1 MSDKFPILATGRRKS
16 AVAQVKL
23 LEGTGQ
29 FSINGKTGFAYL
41 QQNASSFLEIQ
52 VPFNLLGLQKKYD
65 LVVKVEGG
73 GLLGQAEAIKLGIAR
88 ALCALEPSYRSSLK
102 SRGLLTRDSRCKE
115 RKKYGLKKARKAPQ
129 FSKR

>member
-1 MSDKFPILATGRRKS
+1 MAPFPIISTGRRKS

-29 FSINGKTGFAYL
+29 FFINGKQANEYMQEDALHVGKIEAPLKLLKL
-41 QQNASSFLEIQ
+41 QQ
-52 VPFNLLGLQKKYD
+52 KYD
-65 LVVKVEGG
+65 IVVKVEGG
-73 GLLGQAEAIKLGIAR
+73 GLVGQSEAIRLGLSR
-88 ALCALEPSYRSSLK
+88 ALSTAITSSRTSLK
-102 SRGLLTRDSRCKE
+102 EKGFLTRDARCKE